1 MLIPILILV
10 AGLVVLIVSADQLVK
25 GASSIAVKFGLSS
38 LVIGLTVVA
47 FGSSAPE
54 LIVNIVASL
63 KGSYD
68 VALGNVM
75 GSNIANVLL
84 ILGIAAIIRPLR
96 VKRATIFKE
105 IPFAILGMLVLL
117 AMVSDQFLGGGDVT
131 TDILS
136 RVEGVT
142 LIAFF
147 TIFLYSTFLTASR
160 NRAERLQARKKNRE
174 KAKKHSDF
182 TEYSGW
188 LSALMVTGGM
198 IGLTVGGQLIVDSA
212 IKIAQGF
219 GVSEA
224 LIAVTIVAIGTSLPE
239 LAASG
244 MAAYRG
250 DTDLAVG
257 NVVGSNI
264 FNIFWILGLSSIINP
279 LPISA
284 GASVDVVIA
293 LAATLLLFPFLFNRS
308 SKGKVGLLERWEGV
322 AFVIAYILFI
332 IFAIW
337 RG

>member
-1 MLIPILILV
+1 MLILA
-10 AGLVVLIVSADQLVK
+10 AGLIVLIVGADQLVK

-38 LVIGLTVVA
+38 LLIGLTVVA

-54 LIVNIVASL
+54 MIVNIFASL
-63 KGSYD
+63 RGSYD

-96 VKRATIFKE
+96 VQRVTIFRE
-105 IPFAILGMLVLL
+105 IPFAILAMFVLL
-117 AMVSDQFLGGGDVT
+117 AMVSDMYLSGGAAAQ
-131 TDILS
+131 DILS
-136 RVEGVT
+136 RGEGLT
-142 LIAFF
+142 LIGFF
-147 TIFLYSTFLTASR
+147 AIFLYSAFLSATHVKHDDPI
-160 NRAERLQARKKNRE
+160 KK
-174 KAKKHSDF
+174 KKGSDEDEIMELK
-182 TEYSGW
+182 EYSTG
-188 LSALMVTGGM
+188 LSIVMIVGGL
-198 IGLTVGGQLIVDSA
+198 IGLTIGGQLIVESA
-212 IKIAQGF
+212 ITIAKGF

-244 MAAYRG
+244 VAAYRG
-250 DTDLAVG
+250 NTDLAVG

-264 FNIFWILGLSSIINP
+264 FNVLWILGLSSTINP

-284 GASVDVVIA
+284 GASVDIMLA
-293 LAATLLLFPFLFNRS
+293 LSATFLLFPFLFNKN
-308 SKGKVGLLERWEGV
+308 SKGKSGTIERWEGI

-332 IFAIW
+332 VFAIW